1 MSTNRSPA
9 QAADPVAI
17 LEFKARKSW
26 PAASPARI
34 AELRDRA
41 IAELLVTL
49 DDSPDLPI
57 RDAIAR
63 VASAWARQA
72 AARGWD
78 PKTSHALGVFVVQ
91 TCADK
96 MDEFAA
102 TLPKLEVVR

>member
-17 LEFKARKSW
+17 LEFKARKIQ
-26 PAASPARI
+26 PASPARI

-41 IAELLVTL
+41 LAELLVTL